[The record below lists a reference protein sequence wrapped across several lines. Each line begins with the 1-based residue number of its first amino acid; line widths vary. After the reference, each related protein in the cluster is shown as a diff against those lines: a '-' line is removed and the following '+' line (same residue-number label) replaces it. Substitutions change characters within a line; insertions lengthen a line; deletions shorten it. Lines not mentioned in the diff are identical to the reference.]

1 LRKLSSKV
9 FAMLA
14 LASLLLSG
22 LAAPS
27 SQNHN
32 DAAAAATVT
41 ARSAAPSWAAKSVVY
56 QVNTRADS
64 ASGKFTAVT
73 KDLPRLKALGIDVL
87 WLMPI
92 HPIGEQNRNGSM
104 GSPYSVR
111 DYKAVN
117 PQLGTAADFQALVTA
132 AHKAG
137 MHVILD
143 WVANHSA
150 FDHPW
155 TTAYKDWYTLD
166 SQGNPTWPAGTN
178 WYDVADFNYD
188 SAGLRAAMIEAM
200 KYWVEVYDIDG
211 YRADAA
217 WGVDQEFWESA
228 ATALRAIKPVWMVA
242 EAQDNFGFL
251 DKAFQ
256 ADYGWHFKDML
267 YKLGGGLGNKYS
279 VITELDRISKYPTG
293 AYPLLFIT
301 NHDENAWA
309 GGLNDM
315 YGSGAKAMAALTFV
329 APGMPLIY
337 NGQEVDSNYRLAF
350 FEKDLV
356 DWKLTSSRSK
366 AAVAVYKKLISL
378 RHKNVAL
385 FAGSAGGTTKVY
397 ANAGSKLVA
406 FSRTKGANKVY
417 IVLNTKPSA
426 ASDTVAWG
434 KDAKYYYRFSDGKK
448 VKLTANAKVSL
459 KGYGFEIYST
469 VKP

>member
-1 LRKLSSKV
+1 LRKLSSKI
-9 FAMLA
+9 FAGLA
-14 LASLLLSG
+14 LATLLLSG

-56 QVNTRADS
+56 QVNTRAYS

-92 HPIGEQNRNGSM
+92 HPIGVQHRNGSL
-104 GSPYSVR
+104 GSPYAVK
-111 DYKAVN
+111 DYKGIN
-117 PQLGTAADFQALVTA
+117 PQLGTAADLHALIKA
-132 AHKAG
+132 AHKSG

-155 TTAYKDWYTLD
+155 TVSHKDWYTLD
-166 SQGNPTWPAGTN
+166 NQGNPTWPAGTN
-178 WYDVADFNYD
+178 WYDVADFNYNND
-188 SAGLRAAMIEAM
+188 GLRAAMIDAM
-200 KYWVEVYDIDG
+200 KYWVKNYDIDG

-217 WGVDQEFWESA
+217 WGVDQPFWESA

-242 EAQDNFGFL
+242 EAQDYTGIL

-267 YKLGGGLGNKYS
+267 YSLGSGLGNKYS
-279 VITELDRISKYPTG
+279 VMTELDRISYYPTG
-293 AYPLLFIT
+293 AYPMLFIT
-301 NHDENAWA
+301 NHDENSWT
-309 GGLNDM
+309 GGLNDI

-329 APGMPLIY
+329 APGIPLIY
-337 NGQEVDSNYRLAF
+337 NGQEVDSNHRLAF
-350 FEKDLV
+350 FEKDEI
-356 DWKLTSSRSK
+356 DWNLSSSRSK
-366 AAVAVYKKLISL
+366 AAIAVYKKLTLL
-378 RHKNVAL
+378 RHKNASL
-385 FAGSAGGTTKVY
+385 FAGSSGGSTEVY
-397 ANAGSKLVA
+397 DNDGQELIA

-426 ASDTVAWG
+426 AFDTIPWG

-448 VKLTANAKVSL
+448 VKLAANAKVSL
-459 KGYGFEIYST
+459 KAYGFEIYST